1 MNISS
6 FFIERPIFADN
17 ESNCAAIAELIPHP
31 CSLIDLGSGAGLPG
45 VVAVS
50 NSYGGGESGSQYY
63 ESYYNHPG
71 IAVTASA
78 GDSGSSVIAS
88 RVSREL
94 QNFDRTSKLKP
105 AISSTTLHLL
115 PGESGEE
122 HFDEIAARIE
132 RLIQAHLLDKESLK

>member
-1 MNISS
+1 MSDTEPVDS
-6 FFIERPIFADN
+6 FFI
-17 ESNCAAIAELIPHP
+17 
-31 CSLIDLGSGAGLPG
+31 
-45 VVAVS
+45 V
-50 NSYGGGESGSQYY
+50 
-63 ESYYNHPG
+63 
-71 IAVTASA
+71 ASA

-132 RLIQAHLLDKESLK
+132 RLIQAHLLHKESLK